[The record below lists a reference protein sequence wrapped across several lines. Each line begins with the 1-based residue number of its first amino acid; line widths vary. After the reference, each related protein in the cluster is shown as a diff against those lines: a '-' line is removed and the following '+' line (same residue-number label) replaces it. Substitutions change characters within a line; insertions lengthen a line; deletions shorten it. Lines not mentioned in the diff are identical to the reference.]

1 MSLQLDH
8 STHSESEKKFPIV
21 ILTDNITGEANIGSL
36 FRLADAF
43 NIEKILFSGT
53 PINLKSNRLR
63 RTARG
68 TFEKVVF
75 EHTENILETIEN
87 YKAKSYMAVALE
99 ITSDSVA
106 LDVLKLKNDS
116 KVLLIIGNER
126 HGISQLVLDAIQTKV
141 HIPMF
146 GNNSSMNVSQ
156 ATGIALYEFS
166 KTFLNFRQK

>member
-8 STHSESEKKFPIV
+8 SKHSESENKFPII
-21 ILTDNITGEANIGSL
+21 ILTDNIMGEANIGSL

-43 NIEKILFSGT
+43 NIEQIIFSGT

-68 TFEKVVF
+68 TFERVDF
-75 EHTENILETIEN
+75 DHTENIIETIES
-87 YKAKSYMAVALE
+87 YKSKGYEPVALE

-106 LDVLKLKNDS
+106 LDALVLKNDS
-116 KVLLIIGNER
+116 KILLIVGNER
-126 HGISQLVLDAIQTKV
+126 HGISQLVLDTVQTKV

-166 KTFLNFRQK
+166 KTFLTFRQK

>member
-8 STHSESEKKFPIV
+8 SKHSESIIKFPIV

-43 NIEKILFSGT
+43 NIEQVIFSGT

-68 TFEKVVF
+68 TFENVLF
-75 EHTENILETIEN
+75 DHTEDIIETIEA
-87 YKAKSYMAVALE
+87 YKAKAYEPVALE
-99 ITSDSVA
+99 ITSDSRA
-106 LDVLKLKNDS
+106 LDKLILKEDS
-116 KVLLIIGNER
+116 KILLIVGNER
-126 HGISQLVLDAIQTKV
+126 HGISELVLDMVSTKV

-166 KTFLNFRQK
+166 KTFLTFR

>member
-1 MSLQLDH
+1 MSKQLDH
-8 STHSESEKKFPIV
+8 SSHLEERDKFPIV
-21 ILTDNITGEANIGSL
+21 ILADNIMGEANIGSL

-43 NIEKILFSGT
+43 HIEKIVFSGT

-68 TFEKVVF
+68 TYDNVQFSHV
-75 EHTENILETIEN
+75 ENVLSEIQM
-87 YKAKSYMAVALE
+87 YKSKGYIPVALE

-106 LDVLKLKNDS
+106 LDSINIEKGAS
-116 KVLLIIGNER
+116 ILLIVGNER
-126 HGISQLVLDAIQTKV
+126 HGVSQEILDVVLTKV

-156 ATGIALYEFS
+156 AAGIALYEFS
-166 KTFLNFRQK
+166 KTFLTFHQK

>member
-8 STHSESEKKFPIV
+8 SKHTEFENKFPII
-21 ILTDNITGEANIGSL
+21 ILTDNIMGEANIGSL

-43 NIEKILFSGT
+43 NIEKIIFSGT

-68 TFEKVVF
+68 TFEKVNF
-75 EHTENILETIEN
+75 DQTENIIETIES
-87 YKAKSYMAVALE
+87 YKSKGYKPVALE
-99 ITSDSVA
+99 ITSDSVD
-106 LDVLKLKNDS
+106 LNDLVIKEDS
-116 KVLLIIGNER
+116 KILLIVGNER
-126 HGISQLVLDAIQTKV
+126 HGVSQLILDTVQIKIHIQ
-141 HIPMF
+141 MF

-166 KTFLNFRQK
+166 KTFLTFRQK

>member
-1 MSLQLDH
+1 LSLQLDH
-8 STHSESEKKFPIV
+8 SRHSESDNKFPII
-21 ILTDNITGEANIGSL
+21 ILTDNLMGEANIGSL

-43 NIEKILFSGT
+43 NIEQIIFSGT

-68 TFEKVVF
+68 TFERVDF
-75 EHTENILETIEN
+75 SHTENTIETIEN
-87 YKAKSYMAVALE
+87 YKSKGYEPVALE
-99 ITSDSVA
+99 ITSDSKP
-106 LDVLKLKNDS
+106 LDFYVLKNDS
-116 KVLLIIGNER
+116 KILLIVGNER
-126 HGISQLVLDAIQTKV
+126 HGISEKILGIVRAKV

-166 KTFLNFRQK
+166 KTFLYFRQK

>member
-8 STHSESEKKFPIV
+8 SEHSEAKNKFPII
-21 ILTDNITGEANIGSL
+21 ILTDNIMGEANIGSI

-43 NIEKILFSGT
+43 NIEKVIFSGS

-68 TFEKVVF
+68 TFEKVDF
-75 EHTENILETIEN
+75 DYTESILETIESYISKG
-87 YKAKSYMAVALE
+87 YKPVVLE
-99 ITSDSVA
+99 ITSDSVQ
-106 LDVLKLKNDS
+106 LDQLKVSIDS
-116 KVLLIIGNER
+116 KILLIIGNER
-126 HGISQLVLDAIQTKV
+126 HGISEMVLDAVQAKV

-156 ATGIALYEFS
+156 AAGIALYEFS
-166 KTFLNFRQK
+166 KTFLTFRQK

>member
-8 STHSESEKKFPIV
+8 SEHSEAKNKFPII
-21 ILTDNITGEANIGSL
+21 ILTDNIMGEANIGSI

-43 NIEKILFSGT
+43 NIEKVIFSGS

-68 TFEKVVF
+68 TFEKVDF
-75 EHTENILETIEN
+75 DYTESILETIESYISKG
-87 YKAKSYMAVALE
+87 YKPVVLE
-99 ITSDSVA
+99 ITSDSVQ
-106 LDVLKLKNDS
+106 LDQLKVSIDS
-116 KVLLIIGNER
+116 KILLIIGNER
-126 HGISQLVLDAIQTKV
+126 HGISEMVLDAVQAKV

-166 KTFLNFRQK
+166 KTFLTFQQK

>member
-8 STHSESEKKFPIV
+8 SKHTELNNKFPIV
-21 ILTDNITGEANIGSL
+21 ILTDNLMGEANIGSL

-43 NIEKILFSGT
+43 NVEKIIFSGT

-68 TFEKVVF
+68 TFANVNYDY
-75 EHTENILETIEN
+75 TENIFETI
-87 YKAKSYMAVALE
+87 KSYKSKGYEPIALE
-99 ITSDSVA
+99 ITSDSVT
-106 LDVLKLKNDS
+106 LRELSLKNDT
-116 KVLLIIGNER
+116 KILLIVGNER
-126 HGISQLVLDAIQTKV
+126 YGVSQKVLNAVLTKV
-141 HIPMF
+141 YIPMY

-166 KTFLNFRQK
+166 KTFLTFHQK

>member
-8 STHSESEKKFPIV
+8 SKHTESENKFPIIV
-21 ILTDNITGEANIGSL
+21 LTDNIMGEANIGSL

-43 NIEKILFSGT
+43 NIEKVIFSGT

-68 TFEKVVF
+68 TFEKVNF
-75 EHTENILETIEN
+75 DYTENIIETIES
-87 YKAKSYMAVALE
+87 YKSKGYESVALE
-99 ITSDSVA
+99 ITSDSIQ
-106 LDVLKLKNDS
+106 LSELSIYNDS
-116 KVLLIIGNER
+116 KILLIVGNER
-126 HGISQLVLDAIQTKV
+126 HGVSQMALDAVETKV

-166 KTFLNFRQK
+166 KTFLTFRQK

>member
-1 MSLQLDH
+1 M
-8 STHSESEKKFPIV
+8 
-21 ILTDNITGEANIGSL
+21 GEANIGSL

-43 NIEKILFSGT
+43 NIEKIIFSGT

-68 TFEKVVF
+68 TFEKVNF
-75 EHTENILETIEN
+75 DYTENSIETIES
-87 YKAKSYMAVALE
+87 YKSKGYKPVALE
-99 ITSDSVA
+99 ITSDSIELSNLNIA
-106 LDVLKLKNDS
+106 KDS
-116 KVLLIIGNER
+116 KILLIVGNER
-126 HGISQLVLDAIQTKV
+126 YGISQIVLDVVHTKV

>member
-1 MSLQLDH
+1 M
-8 STHSESEKKFPIV
+8 
-21 ILTDNITGEANIGSL
+21 GEANIGSL

-43 NIEKILFSGT
+43 NIEKIIFSGT

-68 TFEKVVF
+68 TFANVNYDY
-75 EHTENILETIEN
+75 TENIFEAIE
-87 YKAKSYMAVALE
+87 SYRSKGYEPIALE
-99 ITSDSVA
+99 ITSDSEP
-106 LDVLKLKNDS
+106 LGSLILKTDS
-116 KVLLIIGNER
+116 KILLIVGNER
-126 HGISQLVLDAIQTKV
+126 HGVSQQILDTVLRKV

-166 KTFLNFRQK
+166 KTFLTFHQK

>member
-1 MSLQLDH
+1 LSLQLDH
-8 STHSESEKKFPIV
+8 SKHSESTDKFPIV
-21 ILTDNITGEANIGSL
+21 ILTDNIIGEANIGSL

-43 NIEKILFSGT
+43 NIEQIIFSGT
-53 PINLKSNRLR
+53 PINIKSNRLR

-68 TFEKVVF
+68 TFENVHF
-75 EHTENILETIEN
+75 DHTENIIETIEA
-87 YKAKSYMAVALE
+87 YKAKGYEPVALE
-99 ITSDSVA
+99 ITSDSRA
-106 LDVLKLKNDS
+106 LDKLILNEDS
-116 KVLLIIGNER
+116 KILLIVGNER
-126 HGISQLVLDAIQTKV
+126 HGISEMVLDNVSTKV

>member
-1 MSLQLDH
+1 M
-8 STHSESEKKFPIV
+8 
-21 ILTDNITGEANIGSL
+21 GEANIGSL

-43 NIEKILFSGT
+43 NIEQIIFSGT

-68 TFEKVVF
+68 TFENVIF
-75 EHTENILETIEN
+75 DHTENISETI
-87 YKAKSYMAVALE
+87 KSYRQKGYEPVALE
-99 ITSDSVA
+99 ITSDSIP
-106 LDVLKLKNDS
+106 LNELTIKTDS
-116 KVLLIIGNER
+116 KILLIVGNER
-126 HGISQLVLDAIQTKV
+126 HGISQLVLDLVGTKV

-166 KTFLNFRQK
+166 KTFLTFRQK